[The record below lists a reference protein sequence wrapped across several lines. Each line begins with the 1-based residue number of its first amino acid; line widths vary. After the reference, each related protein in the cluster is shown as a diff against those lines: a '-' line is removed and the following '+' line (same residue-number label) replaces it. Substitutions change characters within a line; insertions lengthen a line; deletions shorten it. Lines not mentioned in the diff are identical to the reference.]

1 MVYYSLNLSALYNGR
16 VLLSHLFP
24 SFLHVSTRII
34 QARRAAKAGAD
45 TIGSVPDGTA
55 AATTASLDDSASAS
69 TGGSSSLDGNDA
81 TDNSNDI
88 VIPSS
93 KTMKPHPIVT
103 PPPSHSHFGTHG
115 RTPNPLTTHD
125 VYHAS
130 PSSGNYTASFS
141 NLRQTMAPH
150 STDARTAGDAHLAMA
165 LRDIPFEA
173 AGGPNV
179 GTAYPGVIL
188 YGSYDGQERRGQDFV
203 KLDHEERWTKRRG
216 RGRARRRAQKA
227 QKVVFLQQ
235 ILWNNFVRGLERLGI
250 DVAPML
256 GVADEN
262 EKGEKEEDAKGD
274 GAEQSP
280 DDSSTS
286 RAERA
291 LHHLVK
297 ASELGNPLAQ
307 TLVAQS
313 LASGILPVALPPPS
327 STPSGEGPKGGVEGN
342 LTVPTDFAHGGSQL
356 SRALVLWHSAAMGGS
371 AEAALAMG
379 YRAKYSAGMGNH
391 HEKDKFVLDRS
402 LRIAATAEKIAE
414 YKRSGMSEDE
424 ATKRAHRE
432 EANTNP
438 RAETRTKVIVV
449 DGSQVLT
456 EEKIPTEDTR
466 QPTNAKGAQK
476 DDAAA
481 ATLHPPSATSH
492 YGLLGTCESALA
504 YYETAAHLS
513 MDEMEAS
520 ELRGKVNPATDSH
533 KLPIIHAHGGAS
545 SALSHSNK
553 PDELEEAIQY
563 YRLRA
568 YAKPDA
574 DINAA
579 YTLAQLYHHG
589 LRGVKQSMSLALEY
603 YSIAAEAGSWEA
615 AGQAGKFHL
624 WGMGV
629 NETQRDLN
637 LAYRYFKMGT
647 PGGVEGC
654 LKRWNGKKGS
664 KAAHAA
670 ARRKK
675 QKRKKKKERE
685 AAAAAAAKKDQEGAA
700 TDGGN
705 VASGATETGDDGATD
720 SDTAEDD
727 SWVDEEEDESWDDFD
742 QCDHPCVNGMG
753 LLYLFGVPMVLPPS
767 REVATKYFNLA
778 RDMGNMDASY
788 SLAMMRLGW
797 MDEIGARTSQR
808 QYKDVG
814 AINDAKKGVFTPSRH
829 ARDGHGLT
837 ADDFKFA
844 LNEFNRA
851 SGRGHLQAKHRLG
864 MLYAKGVKI
873 VDKGILEI
881 VGIENEHKV
890 TAVAVPQNC
899 PMALA
904 FYKVVAENGLSMT
917 RRIRAA
923 YKQYVAGDYVSS
935 LRNYLAAAESG
946 NVVAQINAAFLLE
959 RGTCLG
965 LSTADCTSAAVRMW
979 RAAARQG
986 DVEACLRVGDFYYYG
1001 RLLGAGTD
1009 SGGSKQRKSK
1019 SGDEPSFD
1027 SDKSHSRLP
1036 GSEYKIGYAI
1046 GPYPWIRYV
1055 LYPED
1060 LFFLLRKKT
1069 VAGVRLL
1076 LGKKKSKG
1084 GSPSSRQTCPSG
1096 LQGSAGTCS
1105 APDDP
1110 STPWLSKLSKE
1121 DGQDQDQMALAARY
1135 YRMAAEEH
1143 DSARANFNLGFMHEW
1158 GLGLKQDFPLAK
1170 RHYDLCGAS
1179 RHGEAELSVQVALLA
1194 MDWHQQVVRWRLA
1207 WGEWRESGTI
1217 AGPFGKTQ
1225 AFVFRSLDKL
1235 SGRKESSAG
1244 DTTRDRNDAR
1254 KTSSSASN
1262 VRSFDDI
1269 MLSHIFS
1276 RETFVAALLAIFITR
1291 LLVDRIERQQRAR
1304 RRQ

>member
-1 MVYYSLNLSALYNGR
+1 
-16 VLLSHLFP
+16 
-24 SFLHVSTRII
+24 
-34 QARRAAKAGAD
+34 
-45 TIGSVPDGTA
+45 
-55 AATTASLDDSASAS
+55 
-69 TGGSSSLDGNDA
+69 
-81 TDNSNDI
+81 
-88 VIPSS
+88 
-93 KTMKPHPIVT
+93 
-103 PPPSHSHFGTHG
+103 
-115 RTPNPLTTHD
+115 
-125 VYHAS
+125 
-130 PSSGNYTASFS
+130 
-141 NLRQTMAPH
+141 
-150 STDARTAGDAHLAMA
+150 MA

-173 AGGPNV
+173 AGGANAGYG
-179 GTAYPGVIL
+179 GTAYPGGGGVGGAGGIL

-227 QKVVFLQQ
+227 RKVVFLPQM
-235 ILWNNFVRGLERLGI
+235 LWNNFVRGLERLGI
-250 DVAPML
+250 DVTRLEDLAVPML
-256 GVADEN
+256 GFADEN
-262 EKGEKEEDAKGD
+262 EKDEKEEDAKGD
-274 GAEQSP
+274 DAEQSP

-327 STPSGEGPKGGVEGN
+327 STPSGGGPKGGVAGN

-371 AEAALAMG
+371 VEAALAMG

-432 EANTNP
+432 EADTNP
-438 RAETRTKVIVV
+438 RAETRTKMIVV
-449 DGSQVLT
+449 EGSQVLT
-456 EEKIPTEDTR
+456 EEKIPTEDTL

-520 ELRGKVNPATDSH
+520 ELRGKVNPATDAH

-647 PGGVEGC
+647 PGGAEGC
-654 LKRWNGKKGS
+654 LKRWNGRKGS
-664 KAAHAA
+664 KTAQAK
-670 ARRKK
+670 ARKKK

-700 TDGGN
+700 ADGDH
-705 VASGATETGDDGATD
+705 VASGATETGDDGTTD
-720 SDTAEDD
+720 SDSAEHD
-727 SWVDEEEDESWDDFD
+727 SWVDEEEDEDEFWDDFD

-788 SLAMMRLGW
+788 NLAMMRLGW
-797 MDEIGARTSQR
+797 MDEIGARASQR

-814 AINDAKKGVFTPSRH
+814 TINNAKKGIFTPSRH
-829 ARDGHGLT
+829 ARDKHGLT

-864 MLYAKGVKI
+864 MLYAKGAKI
-873 VDKGILEI
+873 VDKDILEI

-899 PMALA
+899 PVALA

-965 LSTADCTSAAVRMW
+965 LSAADCTSAAVRMW

-1001 RLLGAGTD
+1001 RLLGAGTE
-1009 SGGSKQRKSK
+1009 SGGSKRRKSK
-1019 SGDEPSFD
+1019 SDDGSAEPSFD

-1084 GSPSSRQTCPSG
+1084 GRSQTCPSG
-1096 LQGSAGTCS
+1096 LQGSDGTCS

-1110 STPWLSKLSKE
+1110 YDPSMPWLSKLSKE

-1179 RHGEAELSVQVALLA
+1179 RHGEAELAVQVALLA

-1207 WGEWRESGTI
+1207 WDEWRESGTI
-1217 AGPFGKTQ
+1217 AGAGPFGKTQ
-1225 AFVFRSLDKL
+1225 AFIFRSLDKL

-1244 DTTRDRNDAR
+1244 DKRDQNDAR